1 MFCILCQC
9 QWKAIK
15 VSTRAMLMAKDAK
28 KKLRKSP
35 SGVPTPKKKPTKL
48 ITASHAVLCE
58 LRSVAAFYSQ
68 VYIFTKVEKSK
79 VDLCIALIEEHFYG
93 HPQKHIKGACKI
105 MIAGE
110 GPLRVL
116 YNIIEGKTK
125 TELVLKVSCCG
136 RDTVSS
142 YVAGVHFTVQDL
154 ITFGV
159 NKKLKGRQLWAMG
172 LIFMHSIKKALSVVT
187 NFAPLFCI
195 INKIVL

>member
-1 MFCILCQC
+1 MQFF
-9 QWKAIK
+9 
-15 VSTRAMLMAKDAK
+15 VSY
-28 KKLRKSP
+28 
-35 SGVPTPKKKPTKL
+35 
-48 ITASHAVLCE
+48 AVL
-58 LRSVAAFYSQ
+58 LHFTHKFIYSP
-68 VYIFTKVEKSK
+68 KVEKLK

-105 MIAGE
+105 LIAGE

-142 YVAGVHFTVQDL
+142 YLAGVHLTVQDL
-154 ITFGV
+154 ITYGV
-159 NKKLKGRQLWAMG
+159 NKKLKGHQLWAMG

-187 NFAPLFCI
+187 NFAPLICI
-195 INKIVL
+195 INKNCAVISYASGKNKSTLMQYVNNGMYTLALSEGD